1 MDVASRQ
8 LQPKKFFADAAQLA
22 GMKPLPVWAAWLISA
37 EVTALMTPTPSNKEP
52 LCSNNTL
59 PWTVPRKAF
68 DDLSDSVFET
78 LMRCPE
84 GLHGCSD
91 ELVSCQQAT
100 YAATCSCEANCKAYR
115 DCCWNVAVL
124 EPSSDTE
131 FPESACV
138 EVEVE
143 SFKKFIYMVVGCPSS
158 WPRDDVRESCEQ
170 AEYYNETFYVIPAT
184 SVNQVTYRN
193 AFCALCNEDLD
204 DSTFWNA
211 TRYDADTLSVR
222 VILPDFVVNN
232 PTLHLRPCSQD
243 SPNDTCT
250 KPVPKFISTRCKTYY
265 APVEDKESPGSPVF
279 RNVYCAMC
287 NGASLSTLSCSPTL
301 HLSNFTLP
309 SRKKPGIP
317 LFPSV
322 SGTPNLAALF
332 KPVVST
338 PTCYAEHDG
347 HCYIRHAPGIYS
359 IEPRSGHEPAGNESS
374 TSPPEETPER
384 NSYYRAHNYVT
395 IISLSLSICC
405 LVLKV
410 AVFCIYQ
417 DARSFSSKCTL
428 CLSVTILV
436 THVLYLIANCFTVPP
451 LVCLISAILL
461 HYGFLSTFF
470 WTSVLS
476 YDIWRGVTAM
486 KLYSTRRKTLALYGA
501 LAWGLPLAI
510 VSAAFTVN
518 WTTPDSELSPGYGRL
533 GCWIG
538 TFYGLITYFLVPMAT
553 LLLFCLCLYLR
564 TICYIRNTALAAGS
578 LREPAEDT
586 SEDGLQRKQQRSHM
600 SLFARLALIMGAT
613 WAIAFIGIFVP
624 SVAFDIITNALVGC
638 QGLYLFLAFKDYRYF
653 CSCVQKRTSLTPLN
667 GSPGTSHSDLASS
680 KKSSR
685 SKST

>member
-1 MDVASRQ
+1 MPNTMAIATSDTPLASTVSSPALDMNRRETNRQLRLRRRHLSEIATTERTTTSQSSACPCQYVALCSRWPCFAFTKMLEASR
-8 LQPKKFFADAAQLA
+8 P
-22 GMKPLPVWAAWLISA
+22 
-37 EVTALMTPTPSNKEP
+37 
-52 LCSNNTL
+52 
-59 PWTVPRKAF
+59 
-68 DDLSDSVFET
+68 
-78 LMRCPE
+78 
-84 GLHGCSD
+84 
-91 ELVSCQQAT
+91 
-100 YAATCSCEANCKAYR
+100 
-115 DCCWNVAVL
+115 
-124 EPSSDTE
+124 
-131 FPESACV
+131 
-138 EVEVE
+138 
-143 SFKKFIYMVVGCPSS
+143 
-158 WPRDDVRESCEQ
+158 
-170 AEYYNETFYVIPAT
+170 
-184 SVNQVTYRN
+184 
-193 AFCALCNEDLD
+193 
-204 DSTFWNA
+204 
-211 TRYDADTLSVR
+211 
-222 VILPDFVVNN
+222 
-232 PTLHLRPCSQD
+232 
-243 SPNDTCT
+243 
-250 KPVPKFISTRCKTYY
+250 
-265 APVEDKESPGSPVF
+265 
-279 RNVYCAMC
+279 
-287 NGASLSTLSCSPTL
+287 
-301 HLSNFTLP
+301 
-309 SRKKPGIP
+309 
-317 LFPSV
+317 
-322 SGTPNLAALF
+322 
-332 KPVVST
+332 
-338 PTCYAEHDG
+338 
-347 HCYIRHAPGIYS
+347 
-359 IEPRSGHEPAGNESS
+359 
-374 TSPPEETPER
+374 
-384 NSYYRAHNYVT
+384 
-395 IISLSLSICC
+395 
-405 LVLKV
+405 
-410 AVFCIYQ
+410 
-417 DARSFSSKCTL
+417 KCTL

-451 LVCLISAILL
+451 LLCLISAILL